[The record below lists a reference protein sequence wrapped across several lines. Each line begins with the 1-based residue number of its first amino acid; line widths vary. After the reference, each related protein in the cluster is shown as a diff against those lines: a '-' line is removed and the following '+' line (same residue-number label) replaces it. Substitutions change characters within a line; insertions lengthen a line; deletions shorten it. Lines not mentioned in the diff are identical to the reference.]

1 MSYFGSYDIVNSSVK
16 APVFQQFHKPVLPQ
30 INLAKN
36 NQNDNR
42 ITLHDITHKRTS
54 SNLKFNL
61 VLSLPFMAIYYWS
74 NISHEMDIIRGICVL
89 KIFGSVGGE
98 LLYVQQA
105 SCKINDHRTLIMTWL
120 ESRCAKMENCND
132 LLITFGNNGFD
143 MQKLAQKRKR
153 CRHRLCITSKRR

>member
-1 MSYFGSYDIVNSSVK
+1 MPK
-16 APVFQQFHKPVLPQ
+16 TTKT
-30 INLAKN
+30 
-36 NQNDNR
+36 
-42 ITLHDITHKRTS
+42 ITLHDVTHKRTS

-74 NISHEMDIIRGICVL
+74 NISHEMDIRGICVL

-105 SCKINDHRTLIMTWL
+105 SCKINDLRTLIMTWL

>member
-1 MSYFGSYDIVNSSVK
+1 
-16 APVFQQFHKPVLPQ
+16 
-30 INLAKN
+30 
-36 NQNDNR
+36 
-42 ITLHDITHKRTS
+42 
-54 SNLKFNL
+54 
-61 VLSLPFMAIYYWS
+61 
-74 NISHEMDIIRGICVL
+74 MDIRGICVL

-143 MQKLAQKRKR
+143 MQKLAQKKEAMPPPTL
-153 CRHRLCITSKRR
+153 HHIQKTLICIGEKMCM